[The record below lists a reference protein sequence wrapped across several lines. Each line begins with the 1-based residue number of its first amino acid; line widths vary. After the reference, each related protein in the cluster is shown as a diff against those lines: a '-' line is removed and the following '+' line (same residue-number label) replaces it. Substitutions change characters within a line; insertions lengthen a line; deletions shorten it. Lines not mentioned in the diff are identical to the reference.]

1 VELKLPG
8 NNVHVMMS
16 SWLHILGD
24 KLKQYREC
32 SFSNYDIVGML
43 AKPLFVVMY
52 LILPIY
58 VH

>member
-1 VELKLPG
+1 MELKLPG

-32 SFSNYDIVGML
+32 SFSNYDIVEML
-43 AKPLFVVMY
+43 AKPLFVDVNG
-52 LILPIY
+52 LCI
-58 VH
+58 